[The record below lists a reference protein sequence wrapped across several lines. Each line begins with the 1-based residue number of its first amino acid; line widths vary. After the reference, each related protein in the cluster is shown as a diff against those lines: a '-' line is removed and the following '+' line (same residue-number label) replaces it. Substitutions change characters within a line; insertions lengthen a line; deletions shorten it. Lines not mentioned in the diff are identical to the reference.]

1 MGRQQSICKSGRN
14 VFNFFFANTSNIV
27 SINKHSVAQAQR
39 EIKNVINIYN
49 NKRPHISCDYVTPV
63 LAQMQKTPSKD
74 DNGIRCTSNWVN
86 AVLSGGDYY
95 NTAAKSKLLGVGAG
109 KTK

>member
-1 MGRQQSICKSGRN
+1 MCYDGHMK
-14 VFNFFFANTSNIV
+14 TSLTIL
-27 SINKHSVAQAQR
+27 IFIIFPIALTAQNLIPDPGF
-39 EIKNVINIYN
+39 EI
-49 NKRPHISCDYVTPV
+49 
-63 LAQMQKTPSKD
+63 MQKTPSKD